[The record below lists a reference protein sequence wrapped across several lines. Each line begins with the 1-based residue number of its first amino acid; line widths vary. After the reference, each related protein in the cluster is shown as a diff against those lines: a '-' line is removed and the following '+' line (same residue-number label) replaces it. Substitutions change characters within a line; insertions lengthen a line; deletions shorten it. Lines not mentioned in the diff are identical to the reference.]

1 MSDPVVQLVSTPSA
15 AEKAK
20 QDCVKILRNQLN
32 SAESGEMESVIV
44 ICRRPDSRWSFEHSQ
59 STNFMADIG
68 IVEIVK
74 QRMIDTYEKSHHDHD

>member
-1 MSDPVVQLVSTPSA
+1 MNDPIVQLVSTPSV

-20 QDCVKILRNQLN
+20 QECVEILKNQLK

-44 ICRRPDSRWSFEHSQ
+44 ICRRPDSKWSFEHSQ

-74 QRMIDTYEKSHHDHD
+74 QRMIDLYEKFHHDHD